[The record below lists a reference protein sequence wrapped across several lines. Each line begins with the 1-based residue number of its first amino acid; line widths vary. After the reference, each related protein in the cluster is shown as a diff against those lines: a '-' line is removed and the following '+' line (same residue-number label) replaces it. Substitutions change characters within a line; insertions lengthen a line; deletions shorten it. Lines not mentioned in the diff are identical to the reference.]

1 MAPGMYVIGNPDA
14 LPDTVHASVYA
25 AISAIGLTL
34 ATADANASAVVIDID
49 ATPDTLDADPLNV
62 DAPVVRLAV
71 AIGLTCALAETV
83 LSAVVSAP
91 DQNGYAGGFDAGVIC
106 GTTIATAL
114 TSAAEALF
122 AGVIVKRT

>member
-1 MAPGMYVIGNPDA
+1 MLFTATRPDVMAPGMYVIGNPDA

-91 DQNGYAGGFDAGVIC
+91 ETTAAVDALAVTVLWLCRWI
-106 GTTIATAL
+106 
-114 TSAAEALF
+114 
-122 AGVIVKRT
+122 